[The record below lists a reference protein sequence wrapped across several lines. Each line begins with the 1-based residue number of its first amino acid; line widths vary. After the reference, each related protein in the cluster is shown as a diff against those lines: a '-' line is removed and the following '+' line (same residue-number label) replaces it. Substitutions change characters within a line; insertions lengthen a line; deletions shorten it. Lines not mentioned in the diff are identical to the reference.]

1 MEPIDAEVCSATNPI
16 RNLLEQREPS
26 TEVGSSPPPSS
37 GPDSAVPHN
46 SDDKAYGFDT
56 GGIAVRIFARLQ

>member
-1 MEPIDAEVCSATNPI
+1 MGPIDAEVSSTTNPT

-46 SDDKAYGFDT
+46 LDDKVYGFDT
-56 GGIAVRIFARLQ
+56 GGVAVRIIARL